1 MKRVNYPMTC
11 IICGKLSK
19 RLGSHV
25 VNKHKVTS
33 QQYYDTYLKKENE
46 GKCIMCGKETPFIS
60 ITTGYQLH
68 CCAKCGLDDPKTR
81 EHFESTMIQKYGVAY
96 ASQCDDFV
104 EKSKQTKLEK
114 YGDENYNNRDKTK
127 ETCINRYGVEFP
139 NQSDEVKE
147 KIRQTNLKRRNV
159 GCSFQDKEVVRKSR
173 KARILNNHGS
183 NLENYMM
190 SKLKELKINFEIEY
204 DLDSRYPYFCD
215 FYLPDTDTF
224 IEINGFW
231 MHGGHFFNENDQNDI
246 NRLNLWIEKAKNNS
260 IYQRAIDCW
269 TKYDLERKDCAIKN
283 NLNYV
288 VLWNKTDIDEW
299 IKNNFL

>member
-1 MKRVNYPMTC
+1 MIVCKV
-11 IICGKLSK
+11 CGYETENRQSFNSHITHKHHIKSK
-19 RLGSHV
+19 E
-25 VNKHKVTS
+25 
-33 QQYYDTYLKKENE
+33 YYDMYLKKEND
-46 GKCIMCGKETPFIS
+46 GICPTCGNLTAFRNMWY
-60 ITTGYQLH
+60 GYNKH
-68 CCAKCGLDDPKTR
+68 CCTRCIPLDPAV
-81 EHFESTMIQKYGVAY
+81 QK
-96 ASQCDDFV
+96 QM
-104 EKSKQTKLEK
+104 
-114 YGDENYNNRDKTK
+114 K
-127 ETCINRYGVEFP
+127 ETCQEKYSTDYAWQAEETKQKIKQTMLDHFGVECYLQTKECREIIAE
-139 NQSDEVKE
+139 NSRSDEVKE

-215 FYLPDTDTF
+215 FYLPDIDTF
-224 IEINGFW
+224 IEINGYW